1 MAPGAIANFTRQNL
15 PPIYWGRVLSLFT
28 VVFAVAQTIG
38 PYGAGLVGDYYGN
51 IGVSLLLSS
60 AILLLGAL
68 ISLFQKPL

>member
-1 MAPGAIANFTRQNL
+1 
-15 PPIYWGRVLSLFT
+15 
-28 VVFAVAQTIG
+28 VFAVAQTIG

-60 AILLLGAL
+60 AILLIGAF